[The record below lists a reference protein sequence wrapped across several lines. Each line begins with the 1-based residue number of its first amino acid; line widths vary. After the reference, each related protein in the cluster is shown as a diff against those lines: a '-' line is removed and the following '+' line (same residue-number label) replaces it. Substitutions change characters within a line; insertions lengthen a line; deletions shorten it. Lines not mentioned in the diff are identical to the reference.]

1 MKRYMYVTDTCAL
14 VGYKGLAAAIVIRA
28 VQDWRRLSK
37 GAKETRDCNFKELE
51 HFFRH
56 ECDLFLTGTGMSGA
70 EILKKLKKKG
80 GRK

>member
-1 MKRYMYVTDTCAL
+1 MHTIENIAIP
-14 VGYKGLAAAIVIRA
+14 GYKGLATAVVVRAIV
-28 VQDWRRLSK
+28 DWRRLTN